1 MVNKTHNLKFN
12 FCTKN
17 YDETKKAV
25 GQQTDSNPVYW
36 KLYAYDSAIFNYNYG
51 WVNFCPNWVQKN
63 HIS

>member
-25 GQQTDSNPVYW
+25 GLQTDSNPVYW

-51 WVNFCPNWVQKN
+51 
-63 HIS
+63 